1 MRSMSATD
9 ANAAPQPGDSRAPAL
24 ICLCAC
30 PDASV
35 AARIAETLVSDQL
48 AACVN
53 QLAPMRSVYRWQ
65 GRVEQASETLL
76 LIKTTSACFP
86 ALRQRIVAMHPYE
99 LSEVVAVEITTG
111 LPAYLDW
118 IAAHCIEPSL
128 SPGAL
133 SDRTE

>member
-1 MRSMSATD
+1 
-9 ANAAPQPGDSRAPAL
+9 
-24 ICLCAC
+24 
-30 PDASV
+30 
-35 AARIAETLVSDQL
+35 
-48 AACVN
+48 
-53 QLAPMRSVYRWQ
+53 MRSVYRWQ

-86 ALRQRIVAMHPYE
+86 TPRQRIVAMHPYE
-99 LSEVVAVEITTG
+99 LPEVVAVEITTG

-118 IAAHCIEPSL
+118 IATHCIEPSL